1 MNIKFSNSKRCP
13 CCNQLVESIIK
24 IEKYPLTEFYKIYE
38 NEGGELSGFL
48 DQELCYC
55 EQCDHLFLEKII
67 DVREIYTNYLT
78 TTTSSKGA
86 IDCLLNFKKFIDTKL
101 DVENPIYVI
110 DIGGNDSYFLGL
122 FDKSKFDL
130 VNIDAN
136 AEGGDGINIIRS
148 FLEDVDL
155 SAFSK
160 DSKIIVSSH
169 TIEHLQ
175 NPADLIK
182 KIAAVVSGDDRV
194 FLQFPSL
201 EMMITDAR
209 FDQVCHQ
216 HLNYF
221 SLSSISKLLKNYG
234 LIVMN
239 YEYDS
244 SHFGTLRIMAKKSNS
259 LDEVFA
265 VTQNTSLKI
274 LSRYSFFR
282 EYYSSLQNILQNKL
296 NGQQGFGAG
305 LMVPTLAYYL
315 PLINDLEI
323 ILDENAS
330 KFNMQFINLAPQIC
344 DATMIDI
351 RRSIIITSISTKTA
365 ARNIY
370 AKLSALGCEDIT
382 IPTHLS

>member
-1 MNIKFSNSKRCP
+1 MNIKFTNSKMCP
-13 CCNQLVESIIK
+13 CCNQLAEGIIK
-24 IEKYPLTEFYKIYE
+24 IEKYPLTEFYKKYE
-38 NEGGELSGFL
+38 NESGELSGFL

-86 IDCLLNFKKFIDTKL
+86 IDCLLNFKKFIDKKL
-101 DVENPIYVI
+101 DVENPTYVI

-148 FLEDVDL
+148 FLEDIDL

-182 KIAAVVSGDDRV
+182 KIAAVVSGNDRV

-201 EMMITDAR
+201 EMMVTDAR

-234 LIVMN
+234 LKVMN

-244 SHFGTLRIMAKKSNS
+244 SHFGTLRIMAKKSNA

-274 LSRYSFFR
+274 LNRYSGFR

-296 NGQQGFGAG
+296 NRQQGFGAG

-323 ILDENAS
+323 ILDESAS
-330 KFNMQFINLAPQIC
+330 KFNMQFINLAPKIC
-344 DATMIDI
+344 DATMIDTH
-351 RRSIIITSISTKTA
+351 RPIIITSISTKTA

>member
-1 MNIKFSNSKRCP
+1 MNIKFTNSKMCP
-13 CCNQLVESIIK
+13 CCNRLAEGIIQ

-86 IDCLLNFKKFIDTKL
+86 IDCLLNFKKFIDKKL
-101 DVENPIYVI
+101 DVENPTYVI

-136 AEGGDGINIIRS
+136 AEGGDGINIVRS

-274 LSRYSFFR
+274 LNRYSFFR
-282 EYYSSLQNILQNKL
+282 EYYASLQNILQNKL

-330 KFNMQFINLAPQIC
+330 KFNMQFINLAPKIC
-344 DATMIDI
+344 DATMIDTH
-351 RRSIIITSISTKTA
+351 RPIIITSISTKTA

-370 AKLSALGCEDIT
+370 AKLSSFGCEDIT
-382 IPTHLS
+382 TPTHLT

>member
-1 MNIKFSNSKRCP
+1 MNIKFTNSKMCP
-13 CCNQLVESIIK
+13 CCNQLAEGIIK
-24 IEKYPLTEFYKIYE
+24 IEKYPLTEFYKKYE
-38 NEGGELSGFL
+38 NESGELSGFL

-86 IDCLLNFKKFIDTKL
+86 IDCLLNFKKFIDKKL
-101 DVENPIYVI
+101 DVENPTYVI

-148 FLEDVDL
+148 FLEDIDL

-182 KIAAVVSGDDRV
+182 KIAAVVSGNDRV
-194 FLQFPSL
+194 FLQLPSL
-201 EMMITDAR
+201 EMMVTDAR

-234 LIVMN
+234 LKVMN

-244 SHFGTLRIMAKKSNS
+244 SHFGTLRIMAKKSNA

-274 LSRYSFFR
+274 LNRYSGFR

-296 NGQQGFGAG
+296 NRQQGFGAG

-323 ILDENAS
+323 ILDESAS
-330 KFNMQFINLAPQIC
+330 KFNMQFINLAPKIC
-344 DATMIDI
+344 DATMIDTH
-351 RRSIIITSISTKTA
+351 RPIIITSISTKTA

>member
-1 MNIKFSNSKRCP
+1 MNIKFTNSKMCP
-13 CCNQLVESIIK
+13 CCNQLAEGIIQ

-86 IDCLLNFKKFIDTKL
+86 IDCLLNFKKFIDKKL
-101 DVENPIYVI
+101 DVENPTYVI

-148 FLEDVDL
+148 FLEDIDL

-175 NPADLIK
+175 NPTDLIK
-182 KIAAVVSGDDRV
+182 KIAAVVSGGDRV

-201 EMMITDAR
+201 EMMVTDAR

-244 SHFGTLRIMAKKSNS
+244 SHFGTLRIVAKKSNS
-259 LDEVFA
+259 FDEVFA

-274 LSRYSFFR
+274 LNRYSCFR

-330 KFNMQFINLAPQIC
+330 KFNMQFINLAPKIC
-344 DATMIDI
+344 DATMIDTH
-351 RRSIIITSISTKTA
+351 RPIIITSISTKTA

-370 AKLSALGCEDIT
+370 AKLSSFGCEDIT
-382 IPTHLS
+382 IPTHLT

>member
-1 MNIKFSNSKRCP
+1 MCP
-13 CCNQLVESIIK
+13 CCNQLAEGIIQ
-24 IEKYPLTEFYKIYE
+24 IERYPLTEFYKIYE

-86 IDCLLNFKKFIDTKL
+86 IDCLLNFKKFIDKKL
-101 DVENPIYVI
+101 DVENPTYVI

-155 SAFSK
+155 STFSK

-274 LSRYSFFR
+274 LNRYSFFR

-330 KFNMQFINLAPQIC
+330 KFNMQFINLAPKIC
-344 DATMIDI
+344 DAKMIDTH
-351 RRSIIITSISTKTA
+351 RPIIITSISTKTA
-365 ARNIY
+365 ARNIF
-370 AKLSALGCEDIT
+370 AKLSSFGCEDIT
-382 IPTHLS
+382 IPTHLT

>member
-1 MNIKFSNSKRCP
+1 MNIKFTNSKMCP
-13 CCNQLVESIIK
+13 CCNQLVEGIIK
-24 IEKYPLTEFYKIYE
+24 IEKYPLTEFYKKHE
-38 NEGGELSGFL
+38 NENGELSGFL

-86 IDCLLNFKKFIDTKL
+86 IDCLLNFKKFIDKKL
-101 DVENPIYVI
+101 DVENPTYVI

-148 FLEDVDL
+148 FLEDIDL

-175 NPADLIK
+175 NPTDLIK
-182 KIAAVVSGDDRV
+182 KIAAVVSGGDRV

-201 EMMITDAR
+201 EMMVTDAR

-234 LIVMN
+234 LNVMN

-244 SHFGTLRIMAKKSNS
+244 SHFGTLRIMAKKNNS

-274 LSRYSFFR
+274 LNRYSSFR

-296 NGQQGFGAG
+296 NRQQGFGAG

-330 KFNMQFINLAPQIC
+330 KFNMQFINLAPKIC
-344 DATMIDI
+344 DATMIDTH
-351 RRSIIITSISTKTA
+351 RPIIITSISTKTA

>member
-1 MNIKFSNSKRCP
+1 MNIKFTNSKMCP
-13 CCNQLVESIIK
+13 CCNQLAEGIIQ

-86 IDCLLNFKKFIDTKL
+86 IDCLLNFKKFIDKKL
-101 DVENPIYVI
+101 DVENPTYVI

-155 SAFSK
+155 STFSK

-274 LSRYSFFR
+274 LNRYSFFR

-330 KFNMQFINLAPQIC
+330 KFNMQFINLAPKIC
-344 DATMIDI
+344 DATMIDTH
-351 RRSIIITSISTKTA
+351 RPIIITSISTKTA

-370 AKLSALGCEDIT
+370 AKLSSFGCEDIT
-382 IPTHLS
+382 IPTHLT

>member
-1 MNIKFSNSKRCP
+1 MCP
-13 CCNQLVESIIK
+13 CCNQLAEGIIK
-24 IEKYPLTEFYKIYE
+24 IEKYPLTEFYKKYE
-38 NEGGELSGFL
+38 NESGELSGFL

-86 IDCLLNFKKFIDTKL
+86 IDCLLNFKKFIDKKL
-101 DVENPIYVI
+101 DVENPTYVI

-148 FLEDVDL
+148 FLEDIDL

-182 KIAAVVSGDDRV
+182 KIAAVVSGNDRV

-201 EMMITDAR
+201 EMMVTDAR

-234 LIVMN
+234 LKVMN

-244 SHFGTLRIMAKKSNS
+244 SHFGTLRIMAKKSNA

-274 LSRYSFFR
+274 LNRYSGFR

-296 NGQQGFGAG
+296 NRQQGFGAG

-323 ILDENAS
+323 ILDESAS
-330 KFNMQFINLAPQIC
+330 KFNMQFINLAPKIC
-344 DATMIDI
+344 DATMIDTH
-351 RRSIIITSISTKTA
+351 RPIIITSISTKTA

>member
-1 MNIKFSNSKRCP
+1 MCP
-13 CCNQLVESIIK
+13 CCNQLAEGIIQ

-86 IDCLLNFKKFIDTKL
+86 IDCLLNFKKFIDKKL
-101 DVENPIYVI
+101 DVENPTYVI

-148 FLEDVDL
+148 FLEDIDL

-175 NPADLIK
+175 NPTDLIK
-182 KIAAVVSGDDRV
+182 KIAAVVSGGDRV

-201 EMMITDAR
+201 EMMVTDAR

-244 SHFGTLRIMAKKSNS
+244 SHFGTLRIVAKKSNS
-259 LDEVFA
+259 FDEVFA

-274 LSRYSFFR
+274 LNRYSCFR

-330 KFNMQFINLAPQIC
+330 KFNMQFINLAPKIC
-344 DATMIDI
+344 DATMIDTH
-351 RRSIIITSISTKTA
+351 RPIIITSISTKTA

-370 AKLSALGCEDIT
+370 AKLSSFGCEDIT
-382 IPTHLS
+382 IPTHLT